1 MTNPKCR
8 QLQDT
13 RIHGSNY
20 FALFCTACCQ
30 KQQFPRECT
39 ASLPLF
45 AFAFALVEL
54 RCEVFPACGSLWQQ
68 SSGSSEEAIRFPLDS
83 CDSQSV
89 KVKKQMH
96 GSDVIGLQW
105 HVGLG
110 FLIMVVKAVMV
121 VTRS

>member
-1 MTNPKCR
+1 MHCLLPETTIPKGMHS
-8 QLQDT
+8 LT
-13 RIHGSNY
+13 TS
-20 FALFCTACCQ
+20 FL
-30 KQQFPRECT
+30 PR
-39 ASLPLF
+39 
-45 AFAFALVEL
+45 VEL
-54 RCEVFPACGSLWQQ
+54 RCEVYAACGGLWQQ